1 MASGCKNEEQLER
14 FCIFS
19 ISAISV
25 SGCIGWSPGQE
36 GHQGALTCL
45 ACNKDG
51 SLVLTGSVDGYAK
64 LINTATGKVGVR
76 AA

>member
-1 MASGCKNEEQLER
+1 M
-14 FCIFS
+14 
-19 ISAISV
+19 

>member
-1 MASGCKNEEQLER
+1 M
-14 FCIFS
+14 
-19 ISAISV
+19 
-25 SGCIGWSPGQE
+25 GWSPGQE